1 MVCAQGLI
9 AKDKTG
15 TSDPYVT
22 VQVGKTKKRTKTV
35 PQELNPEWN
44 EKFSFEC
51 HNSSDRIKVRV
62 WDEDNDLKARLRQKL
77 TRESDDF
84 LGQTIIEVRTL
95 SGEMDVWYHLEK
107 RSDRSSVSGSIRL
120 QISVEIK
127 GEEQVAPYHVQYT
140 CLHENLFHYLCQQA
154 GGGVNLPDAKGEE
167 SWKVYFEMPG
177 QEIVDEFALRYGIE
191 SIYQAMTH
199 FNCLSTKYLCAR
211 VPANMSTLLA
221 NINAYYAHT
230 TASTNVS
237 ASDRF
242 AASNFGKV
250 KFIKLLDNLHNA
262 LRIDLSM
269 YRSHFP
275 ASVPEKLLDL
285 KATVDLLTSITF
297 FRMKV
302 QELPSPPRAST
313 VVKDCVKACLRSTYQ
328 YLFDNC
334 NDLYNA
340 EYENVDTG
348 EEGENRKESED
359 MGPRPDDLEF
369 WHKLIA
375 LITSVVEED
384 KNSYGPVL
392 NQFPQELNMG
402 QVGLAVLLSSL
413 N

>member
-1 MVCAQGLI
+1 M
-9 AKDKTG
+9 
-15 TSDPYVT
+15 
-22 VQVGKTKKRTKTV
+22 
-35 PQELNPEWN
+35 
-44 EKFSFEC
+44 
-51 HNSSDRIKVRV
+51 
-62 WDEDNDLKARLRQKL
+62 
-77 TRESDDF
+77 
-84 LGQTIIEVRTL
+84 
-95 SGEMDVWYHLEK
+95 
-107 RSDRSSVSGSIRL
+107 
-120 QISVEIK
+120 
-127 GEEQVAPYHVQYT
+127 
-140 CLHENLFHYLCQQA
+140 
-154 GGGVNLPDAKGEE
+154 
-167 SWKVYFEMPG
+167 
-177 QEIVDEFALRYGIE
+177 
-191 SIYQAMTH
+191 
-199 FNCLSTKYLCAR
+199 
-211 VPANMSTLLA
+211 
-221 NINAYYAHT
+221 
-230 TASTNVS
+230 
-237 ASDRF
+237 
-242 AASNFGKV
+242 

-340 EYENVDTG
+340 EYENVETG
-348 EEGENRKESED
+348 EEEEGENRKESED

-402 QVGLAVLLSSL
+402 QVGLTDCTSLYFSVLRSELDFENGL
-413 N
+413 NLTF